1 MPEFKKGPK
10 SFFRKKLLIYPKFQ
24 LIFLFVNLAILLST
38 ILFVKIQISR
48 TYAYLNKLGAEA
60 SLEAGHPY
68 FEFVS
73 LQETTLTRNLWI
85 AAIVSAIVSIISTL
99 ILSHRIA
106 GPFTRL
112 KSYFK
117 GISETAEVKPLK
129 FRKGDF
135 FSDVPQM
142 INDAFKKVLG
152 KDR

>member
-1 MPEFKKGPK
+1 MPEFKKGSK

-24 LIFLFVNLAILLST
+24 LIFLFANLVVLLST

-48 TYAYLNKLGAEA
+48 TYEHLIKLGVEEN
-60 SLEAGHPY
+60 LKAGHPY
-68 FEFVS
+68 FRFVS
-73 LQETTLTRNLWI
+73 LQETTLTQNLWA

-117 GISETAEVKPLK
+117 AISETAEVKPLK
-129 FRKGDF
+129 FRDRDF
-135 FSDVPQM
+135 FSDVPQI
-142 INDAFKKVLG
+142 INDAFKKVLCQ
-152 KDR
+152 DS